1 MDADYSSI
9 GDLRRRVRQDGPA
22 MVEALQAII
31 AIPSI
36 NPMGESEALVSRET
50 QAALDGLLQCAA
62 DMGLRARNLDGLV
75 GYVEVGPADAKETVG
90 VLAHMDVVPAGEGW
104 KHPPFSGQIADGMIW
119 GRGVEDDKG
128 PAVSALYALKALHEA
143 HIPLRRKVR
152 LIAGTHEES
161 GPWICVQRYLQSE
174 GSPTLGF
181 TPDGSFPMI
190 CGEKGLM
197 SVEVCAPATP
207 EPAPAGL
214 SVVGWWAGTTANIVP
229 SLAWAA
235 IRLRG
240 VSLSEARERIGALRD
255 SEADG
260 SGVRAWSA
268 AEFAAAYAQ
277 QSAPACD
284 LVVTAEGVEA
294 HGAMP
299 WDGRN
304 AAQELAAVI
313 GRLELAQDGHG
324 RMIRFVAERLGRQWD
339 GAGIGI
345 ATQHEKLGPTTVNLG
360 VARSEGAAATCVLN
374 IRFTPPLTPALIAEA
389 VQQAAAGYGLEAM
402 AAPIA
407 MAPLF
412 VDEQEELVQA
422 LAAAYTET
430 TGLPAACTYTG
441 GTTYAKAFPRTI
453 AFGPLLPDEPMLA
466 HQVDERVTVES
477 IIRNAEIFVAALYRL
492 AV

>member
-1 MDADYSSI
+1 M
-9 GDLRRRVRQDGPA
+9 L
-22 MVEALQAII
+22 ETLQELV

-36 NPMGESEALVSRET
+36 NPMGESDAVVSRET
-50 QAALDGLLQCAA
+50 QGALDCLLRRAA
-62 DMGLRARNLDGLV
+62 DMGLTARNLDGLV
-75 GYVEVGPADAKETVG
+75 GYVEVGPADARETVG
-90 VLAHMDVVPAGEGW
+90 VLAHLDVVPAGEGW
-104 KHPPFSGQIADGMIW
+104 THPPFSGQIADGMIW

-128 PAVSALYALKALHEA
+128 PAASALYALKALKEA
-143 HIPLRRKVR
+143 GIPLRRKVR
-152 LIAGTHEES
+152 LIAGTHEEG
-161 GPWICVQRYLQSE
+161 GPWVCVQRYLQSE

-181 TPDGSFPMI
+181 TPDGNFPMI

-197 SVEVCAPATP
+197 SVELCAPAAP
-207 EPAPAGL
+207 EPAQAGF
-214 SVVGWWAGTTANIVP
+214 SVVGWWAGTSANIVP

-235 IRLRG
+235 IRLQG
-240 VSLSEARERIGALRD
+240 TSLDEARERIEALRG
-255 SEADG
+255 SASDG
-260 SGVRAWSA
+260 PGARVWSPP
-268 AEFAAAYAQ
+268 EFAAPYPQ
-277 QSAPACD
+277 QRAPACD
-284 LVVTAEGVEA
+284 LIVTAEGVEA

-304 AAQELAAVI
+304 AAQELAATVS
-313 GRLELAQDGHG
+313 RLDLTQNGHG

-345 ATQHEKLGPTTVNLG
+345 ATQHEKLGPTTANLG

-374 IRFTPPLTPALIAEA
+374 IRFTPPLTPAVVTQA
-389 VQQAAAGYGLEAM
+389 VQQAAAEYGLEAN
-402 AAPIA
+402 AAPVA

-430 TGLPAACTYTG
+430 TGLPATCTYTG

-466 HQVDERVTVES
+466 HQVDERASVES

-492 AV
+492 AA